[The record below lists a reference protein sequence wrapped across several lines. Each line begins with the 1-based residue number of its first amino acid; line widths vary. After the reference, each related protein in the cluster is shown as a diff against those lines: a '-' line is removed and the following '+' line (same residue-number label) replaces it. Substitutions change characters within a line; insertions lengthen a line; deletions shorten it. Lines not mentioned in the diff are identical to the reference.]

1 MLKWKLRIKQLDIT
15 DCGAA
20 CLASVGTYFGYEIPI
35 TRIRQYAGT
44 DRKGTNLFGLS
55 EAARKM
61 KMVTSA
67 IRLEKNFLHEV
78 QFPAI
83 AHMLL
88 QGSLYHFVVIYKV
101 SKRKV
106 LIMDPAQG
114 SFISRDRKEFEKE
127 WTGVLLLLAPG
138 EDFEKLR
145 EKIPVRIRL
154 FRLISGYWKVFL
166 QALAGAVV
174 YSVLGI
180 AVSLY
185 VEKLVD
191 SIIPSGNINLLKLA
205 SLTFIII
212 LVSRTLIG
220 YLKSLIVIK
229 TGQKIDATL
238 VLGYYRHLIRL
249 PQGFFTSMRTG
260 EIVSRVND
268 AVKVRSFV
276 NNTLLELIVNFLIV
290 AVTLVMMVSYSFKTA
305 AAVFIAI
312 PVYYLF
318 YILFNHLNKKQIRKS
333 MEEAAELESQL
344 VESVKLQGTIKRF
357 GLEEESIEKIDR
369 GFVGLLRTGFKI
381 NRNYVMAGNF
391 SELTSG
397 IVLSI
402 VFFTGTMQIFQQSMT
417 AGELLS
423 FYSLYNYLSGPL
435 TSILL
440 SNKSLQDASIAA
452 DRLFQI
458 IDLEQETEPEKSINI
473 TELKDLSIKINKLGF
488 RYQGQGSIL
497 NNISLEFR
505 PGTINAIVGE
515 SGSGKSTILSLIE
528 KIELPSEGII
538 SIGDIDYRYISR
550 KELGRIIS
558 SVPQETAL
566 FKGSLL
572 SNIAPGSE
580 QPDVIKV
587 IEILKEL
594 GLADFTDK
602 ISNGLGGLIQEDG
615 NGISGGERQRI
626 AIARALYRNPEVL
639 LLDEASSALDFN
651 SENLLIKI
659 LKKMREDGKII
670 VMAAHRLSMARICD
684 QIVVLRN
691 GIIEAKG
698 SHELLIKEC
707 SFYKSLQEKQLMQ
720 MNSLSFADDVVQHS
734 A

>member
-1 MLKWKLRIKQLDIT
+1 MLRGKLRIKQLDVT

-20 CLASVGTYFGYEIPI
+20 CLASVGAYFGYEIPI

-44 DRKGTNLFGLS
+44 DRKGTNLLGLS
-55 EAARKM
+55 EAAKKM
-61 KMVTSA
+61 KMVSNA
-67 IRLEKNFLHEV
+67 IRLDKNFLHEV

-88 QGSLYHFVVIYKV
+88 PGPLYHFVVIYKIT
-101 SKRKV
+101 KRKV
-106 LIMDPAQG
+106 LIMDPAFG

-138 EDFEKLR
+138 ADFEKLR
-145 EKIPVRIRL
+145 GNIPVRVRL
-154 FRLISGYWKVFL
+154 FRLFSDYWKVFL
-166 QALAGAVV
+166 QAVAGAVV
-174 YSVLGI
+174 YSILGI

-191 SIIPSGNINLLKLA
+191 NIIPSGNMNLLRLA
-205 SLTFIII
+205 SLAFIII
-212 LVSRTLIG
+212 VVSRTLIG
-220 YLKSLIVIK
+220 YLKSLLVIK
-229 TGQKIDATL
+229 TGQKIDAIL
-238 VLGYYRHLIRL
+238 VLGYYRHMIRL
-249 PQGFFTSMRTG
+249 PQRFFTSMRTG

-290 AVTLVMMVSYSFKTA
+290 VITLVMMVSYSFRTA

-312 PVYYLF
+312 PIYYLF
-318 YILFNHLNKKQIRKS
+318 YVLFNHLNKKQIRKS

-381 NRNYVMAGNF
+381 NRNYVLAGNF

-402 VFFTGTMQIFQQSMT
+402 VFFTGTTQIFQQSMT

-435 TSILL
+435 ASILL
-440 SNKSLQDASIAA
+440 SNRSLQDASIAA

-458 IDLEQETEPEKSINI
+458 IDLEQETDPEKSIDI
-473 TELKDLSIKINKLGF
+473 SELRDLSVKFNKLGF
-488 RYQGQGSIL
+488 RYQGQRSIL
-497 NNISLEFR
+497 SNISLEFR

-528 KIELPSEGII
+528 KIELPSEGNI
-538 SIGDIDYRYISR
+538 SIGDIDSRYISR
-550 KELGRIIS
+550 RELGRIIS
-558 SVPQETAL
+558 SVPQETSL

-572 SNIAPGSE
+572 FNIAPGYE
-580 QPDVIKV
+580 QADVNKV
-587 IEILKEL
+587 IEILRDL

-602 ISNGLGGLIQEDG
+602 ICNGLGGLIQEDG

-626 AIARALYRNPEVL
+626 AIARALYREPDIL

-659 LKKMREDGKII
+659 LKQMREDGKII
-670 VMAAHRLSMARICD
+670 IMAAHRLSMARICD

-691 GIIEAKG
+691 GIVEAKG
-698 SHELLIKEC
+698 NHESLIKEC
-707 SFYKSLQEKQLMQ
+707 SFYKSLLEKQLMH
-720 MNSLSFADDVVQHS
+720 MDPLSFSTDVGQRS